1 MMCKT
6 KRPIMILT
14 IALTLFLA
22 WGITGTGK
30 KAQALC
36 DLENTTGITVYE
48 NVILSE
54 HEKENYRKYAIQEKY
69 SDTFCSGYRTL
80 SETRT
85 PIDFSKG
92 GVMIEVP
99 ATGES
104 TTIRLLETWHSEAV
118 DTIPWGKAGGFSI
131 IGQPIMEDIYFNVST
146 DNWSK
151 IVPDYQIIE
160 FTFGDIQS
168 EAYIKIKV
176 RGANY
181 ATAYVSVSGQKADG
195 TYIETGE
202 TLVNTSFYGPAGYV
216 VDKNGIS
223 AVRNVPL
230 LLNFDPA
237 NPQFYGVITN
247 NNSIYKEFSL
257 AGIEADLPKLENY
270 YVDMTFAN
278 KSQKNS
284 AKFFIYELCTQNLS
298 GTEIVD
304 TTAPVISELTAQE
317 HMVKNNAYGFE
328 ARAFDIIENVI
339 TDKDA
344 FEYVVERKRDSAIIP
359 ADGEGQYYFD
369 DSGEYIVS
377 VTAKDTAGNISS
389 VYSIEITVEEED
401 LIPPEISV
409 QGKYRDSYYIGEEIE
424 IVNAVYKDNVN
435 TVKQSVL
442 VYVDSEEAVINDGKV
457 LADRAGTYE
466 IVYLAEDA
474 SGNKDTKI
482 FVFDVFAVEVPQRLE
497 YDYSTGTIYLPQPI
511 IPDGWYYK
519 IALYHASDTEKK
531 NPLALTDGGS
541 RMDAGEYRLVYS
553 LISDAKEE
561 VIDEFEINITVK
573 SDTEKPEIRILGEYA
588 ARYQLGDTVNILSA
602 IATDNS
608 GECILEVKIY
618 LDGDEIPFENNA
630 LVIEQAGK
638 YIVKYIA
645 TDAYGNIAETE
656 KGFVVE
662 KSGTE
667 AWKIALIIGAVSVFV
682 AAICVGIVV
691 VKKRYGKQK
700 NEE

>member
-216 VDKNGIS
+216 VD
-223 AVRNVPL
+223 
-230 LLNFDPA
+230 
-237 NPQFYGVITN
+237 T
-247 NNSIYKEFSL
+247 
-257 AGIEADLPKLENY
+257 
-270 YVDMTFAN
+270 
-278 KSQKNS
+278 
-284 AKFFIYELCTQNLS
+284 
-298 GTEIVD
+298 
-304 TTAPVISELTAQE
+304 
-317 HMVKNNAYGFE
+317 GFPP
-328 ARAFDIIENVI
+328 F
-339 TDKDA
+339 
-344 FEYVVERKRDSAIIP
+344 
-359 ADGEGQYYFD
+359 
-369 DSGEYIVS
+369 
-377 VTAKDTAGNISS
+377 VTC
-389 VYSIEITVEEED
+389 
-401 LIPPEISV
+401 
-409 QGKYRDSYYIGEEIE
+409 
-424 IVNAVYKDNVN
+424 
-435 TVKQSVL
+435 
-442 VYVDSEEAVINDGKV
+442 
-457 LADRAGTYE
+457 
-466 IVYLAEDA
+466 
-474 SGNKDTKI
+474 
-482 FVFDVFAVEVPQRLE
+482 
-497 YDYSTGTIYLPQPI
+497 
-511 IPDGWYYK
+511 
-519 IALYHASDTEKK
+519 
-531 NPLALTDGGS
+531 
-541 RMDAGEYRLVYS
+541 
-553 LISDAKEE
+553 
-561 VIDEFEINITVK
+561 
-573 SDTEKPEIRILGEYA
+573 
-588 ARYQLGDTVNILSA
+588 RY
-602 IATDNS
+602 
-608 GECILEVKIY
+608 C
-618 LDGDEIPFENNA
+618 
-630 LVIEQAGK
+630 
-638 YIVKYIA
+638 
-645 TDAYGNIAETE
+645 
-656 KGFVVE
+656 
-662 KSGTE
+662 
-667 AWKIALIIGAVSVFV
+667 
-682 AAICVGIVV
+682 
-691 VKKRYGKQK
+691 
-700 NEE
+700 